1 MFQAPFISLDGLDGT
16 GKSTQSRLLVEWLHE
31 CGVAAIRCC
40 DPGSTAVGD
49 KLRAILLEQRA
60 DISLRAEAML
70 FMASRAELI
79 EKIVRPSLENGIV
92 VVCDRFLLANVVYQ
106 GHAAGLDPEDLWRI
120 GHFVTCGL
128 EPDITYVLDV
138 PLELAEARRNPIA
151 DRMEARDRAYHER
164 VREGFLYEARLQ
176 PEKIEVVDAS
186 GPIDVLQNWLR
197 ARVLGLL
204 RQRGFPLPGGAS

>member
-31 CGVAAIRCC
+31 CGVAAVRCC
-40 DPGSTAVGD
+40 DPGTTALGD
-49 KLRAILLEQRA
+49 KLRTILLDHRA

-79 EKIVRPSLENGIV
+79 EKIVRPSLEHGIV
-92 VVCDRFLLANVVYQ
+92 VICDRFLLANVVHQ
-106 GHAAGLDPEDLWRI
+106 AHAGGLDPEDLWRI

-128 EPDITYVLDV
+128 EPDITFVLDI
-138 PLELAEARRNPIA
+138 PIELAEARRNPVA
-151 DRMEARDRAYHER
+151 DRMEARDRAYHDR

-186 GPIDVLQNWLR
+186 GPIETLQHWMR
-197 ARVLGLL
+197 ERVLGLL
-204 RQRGFPLPGGAS
+204 RQRGFPPPGGAL

>member
-16 GKSTQSRLLVEWLHE
+16 GKSTQSCMLVEWLHQ

-40 DPGSTAVGD
+40 EPGGTALGD
-49 KLRAILLEQRA
+49 KLRAILLDHRS

-79 EKIVRPSLENGIV
+79 EKKVRPSLENGV
-92 VVCDRFLLANVVYQ
+92 VVICDRGLLANVVYQ
-106 GHAAGLDPEDLWRI
+106 AHAGGLDPEDLWRI

-128 EPDITYVLDV
+128 EPDITYVLDIPV
-138 PLELAEARRNPIA
+138 ELAEARRNPDA

-197 ARVLGLL
+197 TRVLGLL
-204 RQRGFPLPGGAS
+204 RQRGIPLPAGVS